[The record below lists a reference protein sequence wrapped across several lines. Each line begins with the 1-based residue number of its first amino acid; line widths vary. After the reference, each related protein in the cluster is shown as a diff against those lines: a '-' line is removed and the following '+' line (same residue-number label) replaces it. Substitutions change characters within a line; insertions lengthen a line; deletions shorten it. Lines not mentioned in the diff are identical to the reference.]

1 MRLHLALINHND
13 FDMKKISYLLIV
25 LLFQLDRVNAQSQV
39 DRSVVME
46 FFQNMQYEDAISY
59 LLAAQKTDS
68 LNLQTLGYLGYAYYM
83 DDDETNANKYY
94 QKMLD
99 VDSNNVSANQ
109 YFSNVYHNSE
119 PDKARMYTHRLINSN
134 PQKAVYYRKMGDLL
148 KRLNQKDS
156 AFIYYEQAFRLMPA
170 DSRNGAALA
179 DLLIDQKKYASAD
192 SIIDEGLVKD
202 SLNINFLR
210 LRIRSSYEVEAYEKV
225 IIPGE
230 RMMRIGVGT
239 STMFTQIVLSYYNMK
254 LYRDCIRVCD
264 FLIEK
269 GMAGENIFYYAGK
282 SYAKLREFDKSNELL
297 KTCLTLAISNTAEY
311 YYHALGDNY
320 EEMKQYKKAI
330 AQYDTAYYLFK
341 NPLMLYDCGRI
352 LDGNLKNN
360 EAAKKYYTKYILL
373 AKPESA
379 NEKKAYEYIRKKYG
393 RK

>member
-1 MRLHLALINHND
+1 
-13 FDMKKISYLLIV
+13 MKKLSYLLIV
-25 LLFQLDRVNAQSQV
+25 LLFQLNRVDAQSQV
-39 DRSVVME
+39 DRNVVMDL
-46 FFQNMQYEDAISY
+46 FQNMQYEDAISY
-59 LLAAQKTDS
+59 LLAAQKADT

-83 DDDETNANKYY
+83 DDDMANANKYY

-109 YFSNVYHNSE
+109 YFSNIYNNSE
-119 PDKARMYTHRLINSN
+119 PDKALIYTRRLINSN
-134 PQKAVYYRKMGDLL
+134 PQKAVYYRKMGDLF
-148 KRLNQKDS
+148 KRINQKDS

-170 DSRNGAALA
+170 DSKNGGALA
-179 DLLIDQKKYASAD
+179 DLLIDQKNYASAD
-192 SIIDEGLVKD
+192 SIIDEGLVRD
-202 SLNINFLR
+202 SLNINYLR
-210 LRIRSSYEVEAYEKV
+210 LQIRSSYEVGAYEKV

-230 RMMRIGVGT
+230 RMMRIGVGS
-239 STMFTQIVLSYYNMK
+239 STMFNQIVLSYYNLK

-264 FLIEK
+264 FLIER
-269 GMAGENIFYYAGK
+269 GMAGENIFYYAAK

-297 KTCLTLAISNTAEY
+297 KTCLGLAISNTAEY

-373 AKPESA
+373 AKPESTD
-379 NEKKAYEYIRKKYG
+379 EKKAYEYIRRKYG
-393 RK
+393 KN